1 MRILI
6 QNRSRINRE
15 KILFMIKTN
24 LEDKSKMQIS
34 MNKQNK
40 KVIDKLKNN
49 RVSMLR

>member
-6 QNRSRINRE
+6 QNRSRINRK

-24 LEDKSKMQIS
+24 SQDKSKKQIR